1 MKQISIHD
9 LAKML
14 GISSSTV
21 SRALNDHPAISD
33 EVKEKVRKLAREMK
47 YKPNQMATALKT
59 GKIKTIG
66 MLVPLINRNYFVEA
80 IAGVENEIYEAG
92 YDLIIASSGN
102 MYKRERQLINSLGQG
117 KVAGIIAAVALET
130 TEFSHYQNLVD
141 SGIPLI
147 MFDRKMPISNSSSV
161 TQDDFAGAYMATR
174 HLIDQGCKKI
184 FHYRG
189 PQNVSIWSDRDKGYA
204 KAMQDFQLPVLPEWI
219 HTDLTTSERGAA
231 YAQKLLQRGKDHF
244 PDGILFSGD
253 FAARAAMEEF
263 VQAGVQIPRDIA
275 VVGFVNEPWDEL
287 LSPPLSSVEQF
298 SYHIG
303 ETAAKLMLEAIEGA
317 PHQNVVI
324 TPELIVRESSLK
336 SKYLNTKI

>member
-1 MKQISIHD
+1 MKNVSIHD

-21 SRALNDHPAISD
+21 SRALNNHPAIRE

-59 GKIKTIG
+59 GKVKTIG
-66 MLVPLINRNYFVEA
+66 MVVPMINRNYFVEA

-102 MYKRERQLINSLGQG
+102 IYSREKQLITSLGQG
-117 KVAGIIAAVALET
+117 KVAGVIAAVALET
-130 TEFSHYQNLVD
+130 VDFSHYQHLVD

-147 MFDRKMPISNSSSV
+147 MFDRKMPIANSSSV

-174 HLIDQGCKKI
+174 HLIEQGCRKI

-204 KAMQDFQLPVLPEWI
+204 RAMADAQLPVSPDWI
-219 HTDLTTSERGAA
+219 HTDLTTSDRGRV
-231 YAQKLLQRGKDHF
+231 YARKLLQKGKENY

-263 VQAGVQIPRDIA
+263 LQGGVAIPRDIA

-303 ETAAKLMLEAIEGA
+303 ETAAKLMLAAIEGA

-324 TPELIVRESSLK
+324 TPELIVRASSLK
-336 SKYLNTKI
+336 AKCAI